1 MSTFEKTNETF
12 PLFFWTQTE
21 GSQTTQCT
29 IETPV
34 KDMIEMH
41 FDFFKRPKKRSFRIH
56 EIPIF
61 TIFTKYRSENSPS
74 RQNMSKIIRQ
84 ESSEPKNLI
93 IRGGGGCLK
102 TF

>member
-41 FDFFKRPKKRSFRIH
+41 FDFFKRPKKGL
-56 EIPIF
+56 
-61 TIFTKYRSENSPS
+61 SEFMKFLFSLFLPNIDL
-74 RQNMSKIIRQ
+74 KIAQVDKI
-84 ESSEPKNLI
+84 
-93 IRGGGGCLK
+93 
-102 TF
+102 